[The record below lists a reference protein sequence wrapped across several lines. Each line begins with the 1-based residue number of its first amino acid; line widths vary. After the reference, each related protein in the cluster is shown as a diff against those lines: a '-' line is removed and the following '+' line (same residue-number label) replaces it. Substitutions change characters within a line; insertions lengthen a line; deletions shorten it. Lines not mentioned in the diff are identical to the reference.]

1 MGSYGQWEKRR
12 EARRLTWVC
21 GPELVLVED
30 VVAAVCA
37 AAAGRISLTAGS
49 DREADI
55 WAALSSPLADPEDS
69 VAVVVRD
76 AHKLRSWAQL
86 PAVAS
91 SRELDAVKAVFV
103 SGEARLAQVP
113 GEDKPVLAPHLAL
126 LRDSRSGQLVECR
139 LPEDWRQTPDWV
151 TEWADRQ
158 LGGAGPVLAGF
169 LLASCGGRLEEAAAV
184 AAKLRMAGLPPRREL
199 ISALSDLATSF
210 TESLITGRLREA
222 LAAAVSLSRED
233 TGRAI
238 GLLASRLD
246 VLFALHTAAAQ
257 RLDAR
262 DTAVKLGV
270 PQFLQLR
277 YRDVSVA
284 YGAVRVAS
292 CRTALALADEAWR
305 SGVTVGLAEFVA
317 VHWQS
322 QP

>member
-1 MGSYGQWEKRR
+1 MGSYGQWAKRR

-21 GPELVLVED
+21 GTEPVLVED

-37 AAAGRISLTAGS
+37 SVSGRISLAAGT

-55 WAALSSPLADPEDS
+55 WAALSSPLADPGGS
-69 VAVVVRD
+69 VAVIVRD
-76 AHKLRSWAQL
+76 AHKLRSWDQL
-86 PAVAS
+86 PAVVV

-103 SGEARLAQVP
+103 SGEARLAQVA
-113 GEDKPVLAPHLAL
+113 GEDKPSLAPHLAV

-139 LPEDWRQTPDWV
+139 LPDDWRQTPDWI

-158 LGGAGPVLAGF
+158 LGGAGPVMAGF
-169 LLASCGGRLEEAAAV
+169 LLAVCGGRLEEALAV

-199 ISALSDLATSF
+199 ISALADLAASF

-222 LAAAVSLSRED
+222 LAAAASLSRED

-246 VLFALHTAAAQ
+246 VLAALHTAAAQ

-270 PQFLQLR
+270 PQFLQVR
-277 YRDVSVA
+277 YKGVSGA
-284 YGAVRVAS
+284 YGAARVAS

-305 SGVTVGLAEFVA
+305 SGATVGLAEFVA
-317 VHWQS
+317 VLWQS